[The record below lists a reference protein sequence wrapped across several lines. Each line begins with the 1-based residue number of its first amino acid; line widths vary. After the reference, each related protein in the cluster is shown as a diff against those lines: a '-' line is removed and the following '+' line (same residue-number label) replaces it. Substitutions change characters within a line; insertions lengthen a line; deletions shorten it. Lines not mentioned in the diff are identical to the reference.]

1 MVNDF
6 TRAQLVTQIEELVRE
21 HVGSPTPIPLDAD
34 LINDLGMDSLELVE
48 LSLKLEKQLG
58 VKFSIAD
65 IRRCVTL
72 DDVIQLASQV
82 IQDQSQGKAER
93 V

>member
-1 MVNDF
+1 MINN
-6 TRAQLVTQIEELVRE
+6 VTQEQLTSQIDELVRA
-21 HVGSPTPIPLDAD
+21 HVGSSTPSPLDAD

-48 LSLKLEKQLG
+48 LGLKLEKQFG

-72 DDVIQLASQV
+72 EDVIQLASSLLQE
-82 IQDQSQGKAER
+82 QSLENAER

>member
-6 TRAQLVTQIEELVRE
+6 TQAQLTTQIEELVRE
-21 HVGSPTPIPLDAD
+21 HVGSSTPIPLDAD

-65 IRRCVTL
+65 IRRCATL

>member
-1 MVNDF
+1 MVNGF
-6 TRAQLVTQIEELVRE
+6 TQAQLASQIEELVRA

-48 LSLKLEKQLG
+48 LGLKLEKQFG

-72 DDVIQLASQV
+72 DDVIQLASHV
-82 IQDQSQGKAER
+82 IQDQSLGKAEH